1 MEEKDKIAKLI
12 VALGKL
18 SSTQPREFKLIEG
31 LNQSESGVFRA
42 MTQIVAEKPGT
53 ELFGLSELNSY
64 LNFTRPNL
72 SQTINKLEDKGYVE
86 RVVLKDDRRVTYIRL
101 TENGLKTVT
110 DGFKE
115 VFLRLEKISKILG
128 EEDTEKLIDLVV
140 RFCDAF
146 EQTREMT
153 KSEK

>member
-1 MEEKDKIAKLI
+1 MDNKDKIAKLI
-12 VALGKL
+12 FALGKF
-18 SSTQPREFKLIEG
+18 SIQPKEFKLIDG
-31 LNQSESGVFRA
+31 LNASESGVFRA

-110 DGFKE
+110 DGFNDL
-115 VFLRLEKISKILG
+115 FSRLEKISKILG
-128 EEDTEKLIDLVV
+128 EEDTEKLIDLVL
-140 RFCDAF
+140 RFCDAY
-146 EQTREMT
+146 EKT
-153 KSEK
+153 SEVTE

>member
-1 MEEKDKIAKLI
+1 MDHKDKIAKLI
-12 VALGKL
+12 VALGKF
-18 SSTQPREFKLIEG
+18 SSQPREFKLIDG
-31 LNQSESGVFRA
+31 LNASESGVFRA

-110 DGFKE
+110 DGFNDL
-115 VFLRLEKISKILG
+115 FSRLEKISKILG
-128 EEDTEKLIDLVV
+128 EEDTEKLIDLVL
-140 RFCDAF
+140 RFCDAY
-146 EQTREMT
+146 EKT
-153 KSEK
+153 SEVTE

>member
-1 MEEKDKIAKLI
+1 MDNKDKIAKLI
-12 VALGKL
+12 FALGKF
-18 SSTQPREFKLIEG
+18 SIQPKEFKLIDG
-31 LNQSESGVFRA
+31 LNASERGVFIA
-42 MTQIVAEKPGT
+42 MTQIIAEKPGT

-110 DGFKE
+110 DGFNDL
-115 VFLRLEKISKILG
+115 FSRLEKISKILG
-128 EEDTEKLIDLVV
+128 EEDTEKLIDLVL
-140 RFCDAF
+140 RFCDAY
-146 EQTREMT
+146 EKT
-153 KSEK
+153 SEVTE